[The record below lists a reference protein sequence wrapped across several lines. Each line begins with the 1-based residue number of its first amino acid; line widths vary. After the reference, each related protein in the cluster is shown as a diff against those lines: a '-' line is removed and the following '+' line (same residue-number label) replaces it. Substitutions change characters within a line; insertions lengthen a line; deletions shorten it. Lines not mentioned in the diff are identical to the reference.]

1 MLLHPR
7 LLILFPINLSPL
19 NLTCDLLL
27 DLLSSWYKL
36 YSLYSAVFQLPCQLQ
51 LCYLFSFRCHCRDC
65 DFVWFYIITTVAV
78 FNKLLSRF
86 LRNEQGPLV
95 SWQRLAGTLPL
106 FHCSDLR
113 RRCLPVSLRPQCW
126 VSGSRLRKYGV
137 ASVSEVS
144 KLGLGASS
152 WDSSL
157 YPVVPGGQW
166 GNSGKK
172 GLQKLGVCPSSE
184 RADRVLP
191 SGGMQC
197 GANRKGEDCVP
208 LFEIM
213 ETDIFLPHLLGKG
226 RPSCPVEWWLPLV
239 ISKPVGMTSSREHR
253 VRSVYVFWNRW
264 CVPISWNQRGVG
276 GGGRSGICLS
286 SRHQQLSF

>member
-1 MLLHPR
+1 M
-7 LLILFPINLSPL
+7 ISCWTFSPPGT
-19 NLTCDLLL
+19 NYIHYTQPFFNFTAN
-27 DLLSSWYKL
+27 
-36 YSLYSAVFQLPCQLQ
+36 YSRAN
-51 LCYLFSFRCHCRDC
+51 YLFSFWCHCRDC
-65 DFVWFYIITTVAV
+65 DFVWFYIIITVAV
-78 FNKLLSRF
+78 FNKQLSRF

-113 RRCLPVSLRPQCW
+113 RRCLPVSLSPQCW
-126 VSGSRLRKYGV
+126 VSGSRLRKSGV

-152 WDSSL
+152 WDTSL
-157 YPVVPGGQW
+157 YPIVPGGQW

-172 GLQKLGVCPSSE
+172 GFQKLRVCLSSE

-197 GANRKGEDCVP
+197 GANRKGDDSVFCVP
-208 LFEIM
+208 FFQIM

-226 RPSCPVEWWLPLV
+226 RPSCPAGWWLPLV
-239 ISKPVGMTSSREHR
+239 ISKPMGMTSSREHR
-253 VRSVYVFWNRW
+253 VRSVYVFWSRW
-264 CVPISWNQRGVG
+264 CIPISWNQRGVG
-276 GGGRSGICLS
+276 WEKWHLSVCLPGTS
-286 SRHQQLSF
+286 NSASRDPSRYSLCTFKSVNI